1 MHLPFE
7 QLRQQKDISL
17 QFDSDI
23 EDLSQF
29 PQHKELKRSDPP
41 FHSSI
46 HPSPA
51 PAQSATVTAANSSPT
66 PSTAVAPPEESAGYA
81 DDAVEY
87 EYEDYSSEAA
97 SGEPA
102 SSGGQQQQHP
112 SLSDSVKSNTNSEIV
127 VTKKRSGEGQIGDGQ
142 QIGAGQQQQQA
153 QQPSGHTSIGSNS
166 SKGKANTSRFIIN
179 NEHHKSPT
187 SSYSSGGSS
196 SSSRGQSGHVY
207 DNRPK
212 PRASSYQPQPQAPK
226 VIVTTSTSIR
236 DNNGRTINY
245 SINSSSSSSNSN
257 SSPVTTSSPRRGY
270 DEYKEDDVLSDPF
283 FLDVPKVGGGRR
295 RRSAS
300 TQQRKRRRR
309 VIYIVPRFM

>member
-51 PAQSATVTAANSSPT
+51 PVQSASVIVTAAVSSSSPK
-66 PSTAVAPPEESAGYA
+66 PPTAAPAAEESAGYA
-81 DDAVEY
+81 DDPVEY
-87 EYEDYSSEAA
+87 EYEDYSSEAV

-102 SSGGQQQQHP
+102 SSGSSQT
-112 SLSDSVKSNTNSEIV
+112 SLDSVKSNTNSEIV
-127 VTKKRSGEGQIGDGQ
+127 VSKKRSGEGQIGDGQ
-142 QIGAGQQQQQA
+142 QIGAGHQQQQA
-153 QQPSGHTSIGSNS
+153 QSPQPSGHTSLGSNS

-187 SSYSSGGSS
+187 SSYSS
-196 SSSRGQSGHVY
+196 SSRGQSGHVY

-212 PRASSYQPQPQAPK
+212 PRASSYHPQPQAPK

-245 SINSSSSSSNSN
+245 SINSSSSSSGSN

>member
-17 QFDSDI
+17 QFDADI

-29 PQHKELKRSDPP
+29 PQHKDLKRSDPP

-51 PAQSATVTAANSSPT
+51 PATVTDAASSSSPK
-66 PSTAVAPPEESAGYA
+66 PPNAPPAEDSAGYA
-81 DDAVEY
+81 DDPIEY

-102 SSGGQQQQHP
+102 SGGSSQQQQQQHP
-112 SLSDSVKSNTNSEIV
+112 SLDSVKSNTNSEIV
-127 VTKKRSGEGQIGDGQ
+127 VSIKRSGEGQIGDGQ
-142 QIGAGQQQQQA
+142 QIGVGHQQQS
-153 QQPSGHTSIGSNS
+153 QPSAHTSLGSNS
-166 SKGKANTSRFIIN
+166 SKSKANTSRFIIN

-187 SSYSSGGSS
+187 SSYSS
-196 SSSRGQSGHVY
+196 SRGQSGHVY

-212 PRASSYQPQPQAPK
+212 PRTSSYHPQSQTPK

-245 SINSSSSSSNSN
+245 SINSSSSSSNS
-257 SSPVTTSSPRRGY
+257 SPVTTSSPRNGY

-295 RRSAS
+295 RRSAP
-300 TQQRKRRRR
+300 TLQRKRRRR
-309 VIYIVPRFM
+309 VIYIVP